1 VIDDTEENFEAN
13 YSEQPSNQI
22 NQYFD
27 GKNVPKKDIKSNE
40 FDELYE
46 KYIVDLSVPKD
57 N

>member
-1 VIDDTEENFEAN
+1 MDDTEENFEAN

-27 GKNVPKKDIKSNE
+27 GKNVPKKDLKSNE